1 MDENKKCMC
10 CDLPTLPED
19 SMFEICP
26 LCGWQ
31 DDGVQNDDPDFD
43 GGANKLSLNEYR
55 QNRKVLLESIAEANQ
70 GKLTSHELID

>member
-10 CDLPTLPED
+10 CALPTLPNE
-19 SMFEICP
+19 SIFEICP

-43 GGANKLSLNEYR
+43 GGANKLSLNKYR
-55 QNRKVLLESIAEANQ
+55 QKWIEDHKKSNPCNEVA
-70 GKLTSHELID
+70 